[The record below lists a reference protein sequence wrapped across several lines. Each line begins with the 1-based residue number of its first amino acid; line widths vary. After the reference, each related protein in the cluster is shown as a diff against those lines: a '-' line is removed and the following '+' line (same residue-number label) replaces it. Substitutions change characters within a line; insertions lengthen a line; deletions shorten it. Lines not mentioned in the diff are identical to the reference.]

1 MGMFDYFHID
11 NKWIPKEKQLPQDK
25 QDYQTKDFECYLETY
40 EVLEDGSLVR
50 NICDEGEIRGSEN
63 IVPYIYTGGF
73 RFYNTNDEF
82 AAWCVNGVVKDV
94 VVIR

>member
-25 QDYQTKDFECYLETY
+25 QDYQTKDFECCLETY

-50 NICDEGEIRGSEN
+50 NVCDEGEIVGSEN
-63 IVPYIYTGGF
+63 IVPYIHTGEI
-73 RFYNTNDEF
+73 RFYNHKDEF
-82 AAWCVNGVVKDV
+82 VAWCVNGVVREVVDV
-94 VVIR
+94 S